1 MAGELYELAASV
13 GAALSARGDTLTT
26 AESCTGG
33 GVGAAVTLVPGSSGW
48 YERGYITYSNAAKT
62 EELGVSGETLQV
74 HGAVS
79 EPVVLEMVDGA
90 LRRSG
95 ATLAVAVSGV
105 AGPGGGTP
113 AKPVGMVCIA
123 WGRSDGLRRSA
134 TFCFDGDRDMV
145 RGASVLAALDGVLEM
160 AQAPMLS

>member
-1 MAGELYELAASV
+1 MGRDLRELAGLV
-13 GAALSARGDTLTT
+13 GTALSARGDKLTT

-48 YERGYITYSNAAKT
+48 YERGYITYSNDAKT
-62 EELGVSGETLQV
+62 DELGVSGDTLQV

-105 AGPGGGTP
+105 AGPGGGTT

-134 TFCFDGDRDMV
+134 TFRFGGDRDAV
-145 RGASVLAALDGVLEM
+145 RGASVVAALEGVLEM
-160 AQAPMLS
+160 AGAPMPS

>member
-1 MAGELYELAASV
+1 MGRDLRELAGLV
-13 GAALSARGDTLTT
+13 GTALSARGDKLTT

-48 YERGYITYSNAAKT
+48 YERGYITYSNDAKT
-62 EELGVSGETLQV
+62 DELGVSGDTLRV

-105 AGPGGGTP
+105 AGPGGGTT

-134 TFCFDGDRDMV
+134 TFRFGGDRDAV
-145 RGASVLAALDGVLEM
+145 RGASVVAALEGLLEM
-160 AQAPMLS
+160 AGAPMPS

>member
-1 MAGELYELAASV
+1 MAGDLHELAGRV

-48 YERGYITYSNAAKT
+48 YERGYITYSNVAKT
-62 EELGVSGETLQV
+62 EELGVSAETLRV

-123 WGRSDGLRRSA
+123 WGRCEGLRRSA
-134 TFCFDGDRDMV
+134 TFRFDGDRDTV

>member
-1 MAGELYELAASV
+1 MAVDLHELAAAV
-13 GAALSARGDTLTT
+13 GASLGARGDTLTT

-48 YERGYITYSNAAKT
+48 YDRGYITYSNDAKIA
-62 EELGVSGETLQV
+62 ELAVSGETLRV

-90 LRRSG
+90 LHRSG
-95 ATLAVAVSGV
+95 ATVAVAVSGV

-113 AKPVGMVCIA
+113 GKPVGMVCIA
-123 WGRSDGLRRSA
+123 WGRSDGLRRSC
-134 TFCFDGDRDMV
+134 TFRFDGDRDAV
-145 RGASVLAALDGVLEM
+145 RSASVVAALEGVLEM
-160 AQAPMLS
+160 ARAPMVS

>member
-1 MAGELYELAASV
+1 MERELHELAAAV

-48 YERGYITYSNAAKT
+48 YERGYITYSNDAKT
-62 EELGVSGETLQV
+62 DELGVSGDTLRL

-79 EPVVLEMVDGA
+79 EPVVLEMVGGA

-105 AGPGGGTP
+105 AGPGGGTT

-134 TFCFDGDRDMV
+134 TFRFDGDRDAV
-145 RGASVLAALDGVLEM
+145 RGASVRAALEGVLDM
-160 AQAPMLS
+160 ARVPMAS